1 MLPRGGGRRSPG
13 ELGAL
18 PGWTP
23 AGEPEASRR
32 RRRRRRRRASRLAQ
46 TPCRARAGGH
56 IGRAAGGA
64 AARSRERQGYLGMVH
79 PAMEPYCHED
89 CQLKGD
95 ILGNLLGIKWSH
107 LRASAKIPP
116 VFFGAAFVQHAI
128 DGCEST
134 LCWGAQPTIIP
145 LPLTRCLNSSSQPS
159 PAPLVKFCL
168 ITHRNGRPESTSP
181 SASSWIRAMSKTD
194 AILDQLGD
202 LQPVR
207 HNGGGVSREQGDVD
221 THRGGQ
227 LRHPGHGHIGDHP
240 PDPLRSDHLLDAAEH
255 GGRQAVTQLGDVGT
269 VTGRVHAVREGHHVD
284 PIRDRP
290 RLVRHGVDDAV
301 AVEVGVHEFDLEA
314 EADEPVR
321 ELHERHDMALR
332 REGKHHDMR
341 LRTRRRS
348 RHGCQWSVLVCD
360 FTARTF

>member
-23 AGEPEASRR
+23 AGEPEAS

-79 PAMEPYCHED
+79 PAMEPYCHEVALQVFMGGPSLCYACACRMLPLCCPCLD
-89 CQLKGD
+89 LLVVNQLLD
-95 ILGNLLGIKWSH
+95 LVLDLLLGDNPSLIRLELHS
-107 LRASAKIPP
+107 SPP
-116 VFFGAAFVQHAI
+116 HIAY
-128 DGCEST
+128 
-134 LCWGAQPTIIP
+134 
-145 LPLTRCLNSSSQPS
+145 
-159 PAPLVKFCL
+159 
-168 ITHRNGRPESTSP
+168 
-181 SASSWIRAMSKTD
+181 D

-341 LRTRRRS
+341 LRTRRRRS

>member
-32 RRRRRRRRASRLAQ
+32 RRRRMRASRLAQ

-116 VFFGAAFVQHAI
+116 VFFGAAFVQ
-128 DGCEST
+128 
-134 LCWGAQPTIIP
+134 
-145 LPLTRCLNSSSQPS
+145 
-159 PAPLVKFCL
+159 
-168 ITHRNGRPESTSP
+168 
-181 SASSWIRAMSKTD
+181 D

-240 PDPLRSDHLLDAAEH
+240 PDPLRSDHLLDAAKH

-341 LRTRRRS
+341 LRTRRRRS

>member
-1 MLPRGGGRRSPG
+1 MGRGRCRAPASSSLAPTASSAGVALRRCADAGDSEVAARPLTRRGSGWG
-13 ELGAL
+13 E
-18 PGWTP
+18 
-23 AGEPEASRR
+23 AGLQEASDRPYKHR
-32 RRRRRRRRASRLAQ
+32 SSVPDL
-46 TPCRARAGGH
+46 PCRCVAELFADAAPRRGAAESRGVGGAAWVDAGRGARGFEEEEEEDASQPPRSNPVPRAGG
-56 IGRAAGGA
+56 GA
-64 AARSRERQGYLGMVH
+64 YRSRRGWSRRAEWCILRWSH
-79 PAMEPYCHED
+79 TAM
-89 CQLKGD
+89 
-95 ILGNLLGIKWSH
+95 KWSH

-116 VFFGAAFVQHAI
+116 VFFGAAFVQ
-128 DGCEST
+128 
-134 LCWGAQPTIIP
+134 
-145 LPLTRCLNSSSQPS
+145 
-159 PAPLVKFCL
+159 
-168 ITHRNGRPESTSP
+168 
-181 SASSWIRAMSKTD
+181 D

-240 PDPLRSDHLLDAAEH
+240 PDPLRSDHLLDAAKH

-341 LRTRRRS
+341 LRTRRRRS